1 MKDII
6 ATTLFGLE
14 EVLADE
20 LTTLGAGA
28 VKTHNRAVSFSGD
41 KKMLYRAN
49 YHLRTA
55 LRVLNPLHSFPAR
68 NEADIYKG
76 IRDIAWEKVLGPD
89 NTLAVE
95 TVLVSDRYKHS
106 GYISL
111 KVKDGIV
118 DRFRDRTGKRPSVDL
133 KDPDVRIHIHLGD
146 SHCNV
151 SLDSSGESL
160 HKRGYRTQAFMA
172 PLNEVLAA
180 GLIKLSG
187 WEPGMRFVNPMCGS
201 GTLAI
206 EAGIMARG
214 LPGGYYRQGF
224 GFQAWKDYEPE
235 LFESIRK
242 ERFIEASKD
251 TEIMACDLVFPAI
264 RAAQENMARAGLLGK
279 IELVKSGFESWQL
292 SGGTGIIIMNPP
304 YGERMEEDD
313 LLALYKTIGD
323 TLKKNFTGYQ
333 AWIFSG
339 NPDAM
344 KYVGL
349 RTSRKLTLFNGP
361 IKCKYHQY
369 ELYDGSK
376 KKIDNDNPV

>member
-76 IRDIAWEKVLGPD
+76 IRDIAWEKVLGPE

-146 SHCNV
+146 SH
-151 SLDSSGESL
+151 
-160 HKRGYRTQAFMA
+160 
-172 PLNEVLAA
+172 
-180 GLIKLSG
+180 
-187 WEPGMRFVNPMCGS
+187 
-201 GTLAI
+201 
-206 EAGIMARG
+206 
-214 LPGGYYRQGF
+214 
-224 GFQAWKDYEPE
+224 
-235 LFESIRK
+235 
-242 ERFIEASKD
+242 
-251 TEIMACDLVFPAI
+251 
-264 RAAQENMARAGLLGK
+264 
-279 IELVKSGFESWQL
+279 
-292 SGGTGIIIMNPP
+292 
-304 YGERMEEDD
+304 
-313 LLALYKTIGD
+313 
-323 TLKKNFTGYQ
+323 
-333 AWIFSG
+333 
-339 NPDAM
+339 
-344 KYVGL
+344 
-349 RTSRKLTLFNGP
+349 
-361 IKCKYHQY
+361 
-369 ELYDGSK
+369 
-376 KKIDNDNPV
+376 